1 MLNFFKS
8 YEPYFN
14 LVYLVLA
21 IGLSIPLLQIT
32 EIDAESFSL
41 IPWQSIPKI
50 FLIIGCSLL
59 IWIGAL
65 LSNSVFG
72 SRDFHSI
79 SSGMPG
85 LIFVLYSSTIML
97 GLCKPWALLA
107 SVLLLSGLWFQTMIF
122 RQNDVRKDCFNAA
135 VCYGIASLIYFPLAI
150 LLIAQVIGLTQSRT
164 FVWREYLM
172 CVMGYALPW
181 AWMIALGWLMKFSVV
196 DVLVFDHLT
205 SSGTN
210 LTPAFSP
217 WVVLLGWGAASLIG
231 SFARSTNAARNTK
244 SISLRFSAGV
254 VLAIILG
261 EIIGA
266 QGPYELMAIPMALI
280 IPFLVLNSKSE
291 ARSWLIA
298 AIMISGIVAAYFL

>member
-14 LVYLVLA
+14 LVYLALA
-21 IGLSIPLLQIT
+21 IGLSIPLLQT
-32 EIDAESFSL
+32 TGIDAESISL
-41 IPWQSIPKI
+41 IPWKSIPRV
-50 FLIIGCSLL
+50 FLIISCSLF

-65 LSNSVFG
+65 LSNRVFG

-97 GLCKPWALLA
+97 SMCKPWALLA
-107 SVLLLSGLWFQTMIF
+107 SVMLLLGLWFQTMIF
-122 RQNDVRKDCFNAA
+122 RQNDVRKECFNAA
-135 VCYGIASLIYFPLAI
+135 VCYGIASLIYFPLGI

-172 CVMGYALPW
+172 CIMGFVGPW
-181 AWMIALGWLMKFSVV
+181 AWIISLGWLLDYSVV
-196 DVLVFDHLT
+196 NVLVFDHLT
-205 SSGTN
+205 SDDTA

-217 WVVLLGWGAASLIG
+217 WVVLLGWGAISLIG
-231 SFARSTNAARNTK
+231 SFARSTNIARNTK
-244 SISLRFSAGV
+244 SISLLFSVGV
-254 VLAIILG
+254 ALAIIIG
-261 EIIGA
+261 EILGA
-266 QGPYELMAIPMALI
+266 QSPFELMAIPMALI

-298 AIMISGIVAAYFL
+298 IIMISGVVVAYLQ